1 MQGFSDRVPNKPYY
15 WMLPC
20 LEGCHKRDCERY
32 RFAPK
37 RKHILRWL
45 VRLQG
50 WIHCGSLTGVH
61 LSCSCRRN
69 RTGWGEG
76 EHRQEVSRVIFGYL
90 ELNWESVHRKIFF
103 PKSTI
108 WTEHQTVGHSTRKT
122 LNDLKEKQSLGWVV
136 GKALL
141 FSDGLSASLPG
152 TRGFHINLTRTHTGV
167 LTPRCLHSSG
177 G

>member
-37 RKHILRWL
+37 RKHIFKWL

-61 LSCSCRRN
+61 LSCSCRRT

-90 ELNWESVHRKIFF
+90 ELNWESVHRKNFF
-103 PKSTI
+103 SKIHHLDRTSDCGPQHQEN
-108 WTEHQTVGHSTRKT
+108 TERSQREAK
-122 LNDLKEKQSLGWVV
+122 LRLGC
-136 GKALL
+136 GKGFAVFRRALCISSWNTW
-141 FSDGLSASLPG
+141 FS
-152 TRGFHINLTRTHTGV
+152 H
-167 LTPRCLHSSG
+167 
-177 G
+177 